1 VQAQTWG
8 TSKSAITGS
17 VLPAL
22 PNPVAGCVHWIVTL
36 PELGGQLL
44 DLGMP
49 FFFVTIW
56 ACNLQRQGHPLLWF
70 DETRSMGHGHLQ
82 GYGPH
87 GRAMGGRKMHGST
100 LVLVPQPYGAGVQI
114 EWLNCG

>member
-49 FFFVTIW
+49 FFF
-56 ACNLQRQGHPLLWF
+56 CNNLGMQFAEAGAP
-70 DETRSMGHGHLQ
+70 T
-82 GYGPH
+82 
-87 GRAMGGRKMHGST
+87 A
-100 LVLVPQPYGAGVQI
+100 LV
-114 EWLNCG
+114 

>member
-1 VQAQTWG
+1 MQAQTWG
-8 TSKSAITGS
+8 ASKSAITGS

-49 FFFVTIW
+49 FFFFVTIW

-70 DETRSMGHGHLQ
+70 DETRLMGLFEEVHVGRQARTATGHGHLE

-87 GRAMGGRKMHGST
+87 GRAMGEKSWLWLEKGS
-100 LVLVPQPYGAGVQI
+100 
-114 EWLNCG
+114 

>member
-8 TSKSAITGS
+8 ASKECHHRQCATS
-17 VLPAL
+17 P
-22 PNPVAGCVHWIVTL
+22 PNPVAGCVHWIVAL

-49 FFFVTIW
+49 YFFLTIW

-70 DETRSMGHGHLQ
+70 DETRSMGLVEQVHVGRQARTATGHGHLE
-82 GYGPH
+82 G
-87 GRAMGGRKMHGST
+87 
-100 LVLVPQPYGAGVQI
+100 
-114 EWLNCG
+114 